1 MNRLLLTIGLILI
14 TISTYS
20 QGIELNI
27 HKNKVAHFLKVEK
40 ELKSERFEDN
50 VTYFSQKGIA
60 QPILFKRKQSNLPD
74 LIISYFYF
82 QKDSIISSLHYEW
95 NDKIANGQ
103 NPKKTIE
110 EINSFIDKYKELY
123 NQIFKTFGESK
134 SEGDLKDLSKIETG
148 DFEKTDTWKPDDS
161 TDIELYTVLSS
172 KYEKKGATTINPT
185 YRIRLNIRNNSKNA
199 DVFTKPDEAKI
210 KELDIVQ
217 KAFFGELKNK
227 NFETARLNLS
237 NLVINKV
244 TNEQLE
250 MLRQNIKF
258 NDDLILYM
266 HGAQM
271 GLDGASN
278 LMLQYRYKSD
288 DNNPPKE
295 LIKVT
300 FDEKNKI
307 TGIQPVKRQEIN
319 FEPPIVTTKIVPAN
333 DSTHF
338 SITILDNSFDVK
350 IRDKAV
356 SLKSDKEVNDFIEM
370 NKSLI
375 DPNKISIFIKP
386 NISFDRFKSILDV
399 LKKHGYDKFQ
409 VLKK

>member
-1 MNRLLLTIGLILI
+1 MNRLLITIGFILI

-20 QGIELNI
+20 QSIELNI
-27 HKNKVAHFLKVEK
+27 HQNKLAYFLKVEN

-50 VTYFSQKGIA
+50 QTYLTQKGIA
-60 QPILFKRKQSNLPD
+60 PPILFKRKQFNLPD

-82 QKDSIISSLHYEW
+82 QKDSTISSLNYEW
-95 NDKIANGQ
+95 DDKIADGQ
-103 NPKKTIE
+103 NPKKTTE

-123 NQIFKTFGESK
+123 NQIFKAFGASK

-148 DFEKTDTWKPDDS
+148 DFRKTDTWEPDDS
-161 TDIELYTVLSS
+161 TDIKLSSVLSS
-172 KYEKKGATTINPT
+172 KYEKLGAMTIIPA
-185 YRIRLNIRNNSKNA
+185 YRIRLNIRNYSKNT
-199 DVFTKPDEAKI
+199 DLISKPDEGKI
-210 KELDIVQ
+210 KEIDLVL
-217 KAFFGELKNK
+217 KAFLLDLKSK
-227 NFETARLNLS
+227 KFDTARLYISDLIS
-237 NLVINKV
+237 KQV

-258 NDDLILYM
+258 NDDLILHMY
-266 HGAQM
+266 GAQM
-271 GLDGASN
+271 GLDGSN
-278 LMLQYRYKSD
+278 YLMLQYKYKSD

-319 FEPPIVTTKIVPAN
+319 YQPPIVTTKVVPAN

-338 SITILDNSFDVK
+338 SITILDNSYDVK

-356 SLKSDKEVNDFIEM
+356 NLRNDKEVNNFIEM

-375 DPNKISIFIKP
+375 DPNKISIYTKANTP
-386 NISFDRFKSILDV
+386 FDRFKPILDV
-399 LKKHGYDKFQ
+399 LKKHGYNKFQ
-409 VLKK
+409 MISK